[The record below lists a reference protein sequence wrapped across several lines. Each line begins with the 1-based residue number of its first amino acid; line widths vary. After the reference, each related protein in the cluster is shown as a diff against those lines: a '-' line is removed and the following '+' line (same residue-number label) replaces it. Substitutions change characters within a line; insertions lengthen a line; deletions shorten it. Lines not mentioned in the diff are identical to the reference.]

1 MKIVWKKI
9 LVLILCVLSYGY
21 FPLAAADVPDG
32 WAHRLCACLDALRQE
47 SRVEDSTQLALCV
60 YDLTADSMLYAHHP
74 SWRMRPASTMK
85 LLTAIT
91 ALSDLGEDFRFRTSL
106 YARGEVRQ
114 GVLWGDL
121 YAVGGFD
128 PLFGYD
134 DLQGLVC
141 AVRDAGIDSVSGRI
155 YVDISMKDTLKWGS
169 GWCWDDEAERLTPL
183 LYRGRDEFIP
193 HLKTAFGDAGIGI
206 EETAL
211 ESDSL
216 YTVCPPDARLLGR
229 RTHALTEVLLPMM
242 KESDN
247 QYAEA
252 LFYQLAA
259 LSGRPYASAE
269 DARARMDSL
278 IIGFGFEPQHYDLV
292 DGSGLSLYNYVSA
305 ELEIAFLRYAYQRD
319 GIFPALYASL
329 PVAGVD
335 GTLKNRMRR
344 SPARGKVR
352 AKTGTLTGVATLAG
366 YVQAPNGHWLA
377 FCIMNQGQCK
387 ARSARD
393 FQDRVCTLFLEH

>member
-1 MKIVWKKI
+1 MWKKI
-9 LVLILCVLSYGY
+9 LFFALSCLNVGVVEMYAVGVTREWSDKLCT
-21 FPLAAADVPDG
+21 
-32 WAHRLCACLDALRQE
+32 RLEALRE
-47 SRVEDSTQLALCV
+47 ETGIEDSTQLSLCV
-60 YDLTADSMLYAHHP
+60 YDLTSDTMIYTLHP

-91 ALSDLGEDFRFRTSL
+91 ALSDLGEDYRFRTSL
-106 YARGEVRQ
+106 YISGALRG
-114 GVLWGDL
+114 GVLQGNL

-141 AVRDAGIDSVSGRI
+141 AIRDAGIDSISGRI
-155 YVDISMKDTLKWGS
+155 YADVSLKDTLKWGS

-183 LYRGRDEFIP
+183 LYRGRDEFIS
-193 HLKTAFGDAGIGI
+193 HLKAAVAAANIGVAG
-206 EETAL
+206 TD
-211 ESDSL
+211 ESDTL
-216 YTVCPPDARLLGR
+216 FYAVCPSDARLLSY
-229 RTHALTEVLLPMM
+229 RTHAFTEVLFPMM

-252 LFYQLAA
+252 MFYQLAA
-259 LSGRPYASAE
+259 MSRRPYASARE
-269 DARARMDSL
+269 ARMRMDSL
-278 IIGFGFEPQHYDLV
+278 IVSFGFQPQHYDLV

-344 SPARGKVR
+344 SPARGRVR

-393 FQDRVCTLFLEH
+393 FQDRVCELLVKH

>member
-1 MKIVWKKI
+1 M
-9 LVLILCVLSYGY
+9 
-21 FPLAAADVPDG
+21 
-32 WAHRLCACLDALRQE
+32 
-47 SRVEDSTQLALCV
+47 
-60 YDLTADSMLYAHHP
+60 
-74 SWRMRPASTMK
+74 
-85 LLTAIT
+85 
-91 ALSDLGEDFRFRTSL
+91 
-106 YARGEVRQ
+106 
-114 GVLWGDL
+114 WGDL

-155 YVDISMKDTLKWGS
+155 YADISMKDTLKWGS

-366 YVQAPNGHWLA
+366 YVQASNGHWLA

>member
-1 MKIVWKKI
+1 MKNAWKNT
-9 LVLILCVLSYGY
+9 LVLILCMLHYAH
-21 FPLAAADVPDG
+21 PAAGAAGIPDG
-32 WAHRLCACLDALRQE
+32 WARRLCARLDTLRQE

-91 ALSDLGEDFRFRTSL
+91 ALSDLGADYRFRTSL

-155 YVDISMKDTLKWGS
+155 YADISMKDTLKWGS

-193 HLKTAFGDAGIGI
+193 HLKAAFDDAGIGI
-206 EETAL
+206 EETVL

-229 RTHALTEVLLPMM
+229 RAHALTEVLLPMM

-259 LSGRPYASAE
+259 LRGRPYASAE

-319 GIFPALYASL
+319 GIFPVLYASL

-393 FQDRVCTLFLEH
+393 FQDRVCELLIK